1 MTREAAIQA
10 LARLAQHYV
19 AALDSD
25 IERMD
30 AGSRR
35 STYMIAAM
43 ESRRAIEEARAALGM
58 T

>member
-1 MTREAAIQA
+1 MTRQAALQT

-30 AGSRR
+30 VGSRR

-58 T
+58 A